1 MHNVGYLHVYTSS
14 RDHICQFFVAYQLL
28 LIEERSSIPMCLVY
42 FSLVEI
48 LYQYYLTRVSK
59 YKYMA
64 SHENNFVIIY

>member
-14 RDHICQFFVAYQLL
+14 RDHICQFFVAFQL
-28 LIEERSSIPMCLVY
+28 ERSSIPMCLAY

-59 YKYMA
+59 YRYMA
-64 SHENNFVIIY
+64 SHENDFVIIY

>member
-1 MHNVGYLHVYTSS
+1 MSIFCSIPATINRILQ
-14 RDHICQFFVAYQLL
+14 I
-28 LIEERSSIPMCLVY
+28 ERSSIPMCLVY

-64 SHENNFVIIY
+64 SHENDFVIIY